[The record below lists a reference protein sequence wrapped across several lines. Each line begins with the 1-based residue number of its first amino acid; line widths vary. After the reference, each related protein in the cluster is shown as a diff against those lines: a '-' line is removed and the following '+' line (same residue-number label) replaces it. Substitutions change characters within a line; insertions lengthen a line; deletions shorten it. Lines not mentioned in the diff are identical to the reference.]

1 MKLDV
6 RSKVLLVLF
15 ANLAFLFRVSGW
27 LELMIV
33 SGLAML
39 LYFAGK
45 GKIALYSLLAF
56 VLFWTLDAYLT
67 DFFSFQLIRNFVTLL
82 TAVRFMLPSF
92 MAGSL
97 LLTTAT
103 AYDLVHGL
111 RKWHLPE
118 SFLLTLG
125 VMMRFLPAIPA
136 DAKTIHRSL
145 RLRGIFLRKRDFI
158 FRPVTYFEYLLVPL
172 LMSLMRT
179 VQALTIASLTKGIA
193 LGKRPTETFSSTF
206 NLADWSTCAWM
217 FIMTLWMI
225 RG

>member
-82 TAVRFMLPSF
+82 TAGRFMLPSF

-103 AYDLVHGL
+103 AYDLV
-111 RKWHLPE
+111 
-118 SFLLTLG
+118 LLTLG

>member
-1 MKLDV
+1 
-6 RSKVLLVLF
+6 
-15 ANLAFLFRVSGW
+15 
-27 LELMIV
+27 
-33 SGLAML
+33 
-39 LYFAGK
+39 
-45 GKIALYSLLAF
+45 
-56 VLFWTLDAYLT
+56 
-67 DFFSFQLIRNFVTLL
+67 
-82 TAVRFMLPSF
+82 MLPTF

-136 DAKTIHRSL
+136 DAKTIHISL

-179 VQALTIASLTKGIA
+179 VQALTIASLTKGLA

>member
-1 MKLDV
+1 M
-6 RSKVLLVLF
+6 
-15 ANLAFLFRVSGW
+15 
-27 LELMIV
+27 
-33 SGLAML
+33 
-39 LYFAGK
+39 
-45 GKIALYSLLAF
+45 
-56 VLFWTLDAYLT
+56 
-67 DFFSFQLIRNFVTLL
+67 Q
-82 TAVRFMLPSF
+82 
-92 MAGSL
+92 
-97 LLTTAT
+97 
-103 AYDLVHGL
+103 
-111 RKWHLPE
+111 
-118 SFLLTLG
+118 
-125 VMMRFLPAIPA
+125 FLPAIPA

-179 VQALTIASLTKGIA
+179 VQALTIASLTKGLA